1 MPKEARIE
9 AIHLDNTEQAS
20 GELRN
25 MVGSGWEIVA
35 THLDG
40 TGDEARL
47 IVVLTR
53 DVQETEQGKPGDVID
68 DTETTTNR
76 T

>member
-1 MPKEARIE
+1 MSKEARIE
-9 AIHLDNTEQAS
+9 AIHLANMEQAS
-20 GELRN
+20 SELRN
-25 MVGSGWEIVA
+25 IVSDGWEIVA

-40 TGDEARL
+40 AGDKARL
-47 IVVLTR
+47 IVVLQR
-53 DVQETEQGKPGDVID
+53 DVQETEQGKPGDIID

>member
-1 MPKEARIE
+1 MSKEARIE
-9 AIHLDNTEQAS
+9 AIDLDNMAYAS

-25 MVGSGWEIVA
+25 MVSDGWEIVS

-40 TGDEARL
+40 AGDEARL
-47 IVVLTR
+47 IVVLQR
-53 DVQETEQGKPGDVID
+53 DVQETEQGKPANIID